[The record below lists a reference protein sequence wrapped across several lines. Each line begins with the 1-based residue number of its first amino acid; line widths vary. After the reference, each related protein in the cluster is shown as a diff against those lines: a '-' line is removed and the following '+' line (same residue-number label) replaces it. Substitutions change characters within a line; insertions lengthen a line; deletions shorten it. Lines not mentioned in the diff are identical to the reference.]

1 MLYRPT
7 ARNSLC
13 YFARKIRAFCIWS
26 IDSNIAVSVKQN
38 AFSLV
43 FLPNLYQRQKSII
56 RNLQLQ
62 RRSRRIAASLRVP
75 MEWLLWVRSLTSSC
89 PPDRVSGET
98 VVVVDSS
105 WRLCEIENDVLYNA
119 ELTMSASQA
128 PRHGLPSLAVLSRPA
143 ATQPPRRGGAAST
156 AMTALP
162 RAERDGQRRAEE
174 RNQLSLLE

>member
-75 MEWLLWVRSLTSSC
+75 MEWLLRVRSLTSSC
-89 PPDRVSGET
+89 PPDRVS
-98 VVVVDSS
+98 S
-105 WRLCEIENDVLYNA
+105 WIHGDACARSRTTCCITPSYSVL
-119 ELTMSASQA
+119 ASRE